1 MKRIEELLW
10 KLVAIQAIC
19 LLIAQWLVLYTPAAL
34 YIGKVYEYEGVAKP
48 KKTETIETAVDR

>member
-48 KKTETIETAVDR
+48 TKTETIETAVDR

>member
-48 KKTETIETAVDR
+48 TKTETIEV